1 MKVIFLKDIP
11 NVARA
16 GELKDVADGYGRNY
30 LLPKGL
36 AALATT
42 ATTDKMKAIQKRI
55 DHEHQLAETEMK
67 ELAARLEGKELV
79 FEAKAGTTDKLFG
92 SITSADIADELAKS
106 HSITVDKKK
115 IELGEPIKKIGEHDV
130 VIRLAKDI
138 EPKIRV
144 KVIAK
149 EAKEAEKGS

>member
-1 MKVIFLKDIP
+1 V
-11 NVARA
+11 
-16 GELKDVADGYGRNY
+16 
-30 LLPKGL
+30 
-36 AALATT
+36 
-42 ATTDKMKAIQKRI
+42 
-55 DHEHQLAETEMK
+55 K

-115 IELGEPIKKIGEHDV
+115 IELDEPIKKIGEHDV

-144 KVIAK
+144 KVIAR